1 MTRIVRTARR
11 LLRSQPVGAVRLVG
25 HHVVWRRSHEDYAIW
40 PGRNVYS
47 AAPPACSY
55 SLSHAI
61 EALTRQEAPS

>member
-1 MTRIVRTARR
+1 MTRIVRTAQRHLRR
-11 LLRSQPVGAVRLVG
+11 QSIGAVRLVG
-25 HHVVWRRSHEDYAIW
+25 HYVVWRRSHEKYAIW

-61 EALTRQEAPS
+61 EALTRQEMTK